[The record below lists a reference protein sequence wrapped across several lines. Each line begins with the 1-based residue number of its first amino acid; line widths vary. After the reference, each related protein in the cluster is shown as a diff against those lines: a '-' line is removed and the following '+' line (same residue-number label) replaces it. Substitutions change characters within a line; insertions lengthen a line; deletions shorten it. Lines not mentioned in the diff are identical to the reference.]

1 MNLFDQLLLEDDQN
15 DELLFLM
22 ATAHFNLQ
30 SYSMGIEFA
39 TELEHPP
46 DLPQLHALRPEVK
59 RLLKDLPVGLAAH
72 PEADKLEGTPD
83 QGMEQE

>member
-39 TELEHPP
+39 TELEN
-46 DLPQLHALRPEVK
+46 
-59 RLLKDLPVGLAAH
+59 VGLEPLLHRSA
-72 PEADKLEGTPD
+72 
-83 QGMEQE
+83 

>member
-1 MNLFDQLLLEDDQN
+1 MRRRRGGLTRQRDRCEAAVNLFDQLLLEDDQN

-39 TELEHPP
+39 TELE
-46 DLPQLHALRPEVK
+46 K
-59 RLLKDLPVGLAAH
+59 VGLESLLHRSA
-72 PEADKLEGTPD
+72 
-83 QGMEQE
+83 